1 MSADACLDETVLS
14 AETYTR
20 LRSLAAAQLS
30 RERPDHTQQP
40 TSLVHEAYIRLCR
53 GGSLPCQSELV
64 RHAARVMRQVLVDHA
79 RRRDASKRSGNGH
92 RVVLSDDLAADSTA
106 PVNDLIMD
114 EALLK
119 LEQLDPDLAGIVELR
134 YFGGLSAVETAS
146 HLGVS
151 LSTVS
156 RRWRIAKMFLARE
169 LDVNAS

>member
-1 MSADACLDETVLS
+1 M
-14 AETYTR
+14 
-20 LRSLAAAQLS
+20 
-30 RERPDHTQQP
+30 
-40 TSLVHEAYIRLCR
+40 
-53 GGSLPCQSELV
+53 
-64 RHAARVMRQVLVDHA
+64 
-79 RRRDASKRSGNGH
+79 
-92 RVVLSDDLAADSTA
+92 VLSDDLAADSTA

-134 YFGGLSAVETAS
+134 YFGGLSEVETAS